1 MGGRSALV
9 LRRLRADDPLR
20 PEIALIQNTA
30 DRAAD
35 LTRQLLAFSRRQVLQ
50 PAVLNLNTVVSNM
63 GEMLRRLIG
72 ENIAL
77 VIALDPTLGRV
88 NADRSQIEQIIINLA
103 ANARDAMPEGGRLT
117 LETANV
123 DLDATYARRHLSVR
137 PGRYVLLGVS
147 DSGIGMTEE
156 TRARIFEPFF
166 TTKGPG
172 AGTGLG
178 LATVYGIIK
187 QSGGNIWVYSEPGR
201 GTTFKVY
208 LPLLDEAVDPVEPGT
223 VLAPPAQGCE
233 TILVVEDEEAVRT
246 LARDILR
253 ESGYTVLE
261 ARHGGEALLIAER
274 HAGPIHALLTDVV
287 MPEMSGRTLA
297 ERLAHLRPDVA
308 VLYMSGYTDN
318 AIVHH
323 GVLDPGTVFL
333 QKPFTPDA
341 LARKVREVLALRRD
355 TASNGSAG

>member
-1 MGGRSALV
+1 LE
-9 LRRLRADDPLR
+9 ADDPLR
-20 PEIALIQNTA
+20 PDIALIQDTA

-50 PAVLNLNTVVSNM
+50 PAVLNLNTVVANM

-77 VIALDPTLGRV
+77 VIALDPTLERV
-88 NADRSQIEQIIINLA
+88 KADRSQIEQIIMNLA

-123 DLDATYARRHLSVR
+123 DLDATYARRHVSVR

-187 QSGGNIWVYSEPGR
+187 QSGGDIWVYSEPGR

-208 LPLLDEAVDPVEPGT
+208 LPLLDEAVDPVGPGT

-246 LARDILR
+246 FARDILR

-287 MPEMSGRTLA
+287 MPEMSSRTLA
-297 ERLAHLRPDVA
+297 ERLGHLRPDA
-308 VLYMSGYTDN
+308 GVLYMSSYSDN

-323 GVLDPGTVFL
+323 EVLDPGTVFL

-341 LARKVREVLALRRD
+341 LVRKVREVLGLRRD
-355 TASNGSAG
+355 TASNGSTD